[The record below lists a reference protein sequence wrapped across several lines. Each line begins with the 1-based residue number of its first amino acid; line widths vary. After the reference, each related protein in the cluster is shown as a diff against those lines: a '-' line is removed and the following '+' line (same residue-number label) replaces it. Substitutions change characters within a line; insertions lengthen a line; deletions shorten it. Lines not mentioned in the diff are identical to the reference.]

1 MMITANKN
9 TDAGNEEFAGTSTR
23 FRDSFPISTTAPWL
37 LATKV
42 ALPTQTPYYFDRPRL
57 MERIER
63 SRWPIVMLRAPGGFG
78 KTTLLSEICRHEK
91 ERGNLAAWLTLDEDD
106 TADGVEMYLMYAFEV
121 AGLHMDSTP
130 EAIEYRMERLEQQID
145 NHHAPCLL
153 AIDEVE
159 RLKGHAVEALD
170 FFLHHAPRNLR
181 IVLGLRDNPGLDLS
195 SAVLDGR
202 ATVIGA
208 EQLRFSK
215 PDIAAYFSG
224 GLPRRELAAVAERTE
239 GWPVAVCLYRSARLD
254 NVATGAIGKL
264 PRIPTGD
271 EGVAANWVGARLFR
285 NVAQEDREFLLDLAQ
300 FDWID
305 SAIVDDAMN
314 RNDTGRRLGGL
325 AALDGLLQ
333 PLGGATDAKRLHPL
347 LKEYCNVERLRE
359 GPRRHRQLHRAI
371 AVAMRKRG
379 HLLPAVRHAGEAGD
393 AELVGSILVSA
404 GGLRLWLREGMT
416 RLGAAERFLTEEVAD
431 RFPRLALLR
440 CRLLIHQSR
449 LVAARELYE
458 NVRTRT
464 LNFFRDRS
472 NGDDGALRAEAT
484 IIRATLIGYGCLPY
498 SDELFDELIESLE
511 DVKGEDVPDHATV
524 ACHAVLLFAAH
535 YQRARFERGR
545 TFGAEAETHYALCD
559 SKYGNYH
566 MKLHCGIVA
575 MAQGRSIDAE
585 DCYTSAARIAEQHFP
600 RDSAMT
606 LTAQILMTELNLERN
621 RMTPVQEQ
629 APLVAVT
636 ARNPVAWLDIYVA
649 AHEVAAEWRFETG
662 GIEGALAAIQ
672 ASRDS
677 ADSQGL
683 ASVVRHLLALRIG
696 YLTAAGRVDEA
707 HRAWLDAAL
716 PGDVHGLFDLD
727 FQSWREMEAISCAR
741 IRLLIASGEFSAA
754 RDLADGLFGVARER
768 GLIRT
773 LMRCFALSMVLE
785 DQAGEPDA
793 ARALLVEYLSFLPR
807 TDYARPMV
815 RERSTSQVLL
825 HRLLKADIEPN
836 VRESAEYLLD
846 QLAAGAG
853 PATPQFS
860 IRERDI
866 LESLARG
873 RRDKEIARHL
883 GLTVDGVRYHLKN
896 IYRKT
901 GASGRAEAV
910 RQARS
915 AGIVS

>member
-1 MMITANKN
+1 MIAVNEN
-9 TDAGNEEFAGTSTR
+9 THAGNEEFAESSPR
-23 FRDSFPISTTAPWL
+23 LRESNPISTTAPWL

-42 ALPTQTPYYFDRPRL
+42 APPGRTLHYIDRPRL
-57 MERIER
+57 AERVER
-63 SRWPIVMLRAPGGFG
+63 SGWPIVMLRAPGGFG
-78 KTTLLSEICRHEK
+78 KTTLLSEICRREK

-106 TADGVEMYLMYAFEV
+106 TADGVEMYLMYAFEA
-121 AGLHMDSTP
+121 AGLHMDSVP
-130 EAIEYRMERLEQQID
+130 DAAEYRMERLGQQIG
-145 NHHAPCLL
+145 NHGAPCLL

-159 RLKGHAVEALD
+159 RLRGHAIEALD

-202 ATVIGA
+202 ATVLGA

-224 GLPRRELAAVAERTE
+224 ALPRRELAGVVERTA
-239 GWPVAVCLYRSARLD
+239 GWPVAVCLYRSTRLD
-254 NVATGAIGKL
+254 NEATGAIGKP
-264 PRIPTGD
+264 PRVPAGN

-285 NVAQEDREFLLDLAQ
+285 NVAQEDRDFLLDLAQ

-305 SAIVDDAMN
+305 SAIVDDAMS
-314 RNDTGRRLGGL
+314 RNDSGCRLAGL
-325 AALDGLLQ
+325 AALEGLLQ
-333 PLGGATDAKRLHPL
+333 PLGGATDAQRLHPL
-347 LKEYCNVERLRE
+347 LKQYCNVERQRE
-359 GPRRHRQLHRAI
+359 DPRRHRQLHRTI
-371 AVAMRKRG
+371 AEAMLKRG
-379 HLLPAVRHAGEAGD
+379 HLLPAVRHAGAAGD
-393 AELVGSILVSA
+393 AELVGSILVRA
-404 GGLRLWLREGMT
+404 GGLRLWLREGMR
-416 RLGAAERFLTEEVAD
+416 RLGAAERFLTQEVTD

-440 CRLLIHQSR
+440 CRLLIHQSK
-449 LVAARELYE
+449 LVEARALYE
-458 NVRTRT
+458 KVRTRT
-464 LNFFRDRS
+464 SDFVRDRS
-472 NGDDGALRAEAT
+472 DGDDRALRAEAT
-484 IIRATLIGYGCLPY
+484 IIRTTLIGYGCLPY
-498 SDELFDELIESLE
+498 GDEIFDELIASLK
-511 DVKGEDVPDHATV
+511 DVKEDDVPDPATV
-524 ACHAVLLFAAH
+524 ACHAVLLFVAH
-535 YQRARFERGR
+535 YQRARFERAR
-545 TFGAEAETHYALCD
+545 EFGAEAETQYALCD
-559 SKYGNYH
+559 SQHGNYH
-566 MKLHCGIVA
+566 MKLHSGIIA
-575 MAQGRSIDAE
+575 MAQGRSIDAQ
-585 DCYTSAARIAEQHFP
+585 DYYISAARIAEQHFP
-600 RDSAMT
+600 RDPAMT
-606 LTAQILMTELNLERN
+606 LTARILMTELNLERN
-621 RMTPVQEQ
+621 RMTLVQEQ
-629 APLVAVT
+629 APSVT
-636 ARNPVAWLDIYVA
+636 APARNAVAWLDIHVA
-649 AHEVAAEWRFETG
+649 AHAVAAEWRFESG
-662 GIEGALAAIQ
+662 GVEGALAAIQ
-672 ASRDS
+672 AARDA

-696 YLTAAGRVDEA
+696 YLTAAGHVDEA

-716 PGDVHGLFDLD
+716 PGDVQGLFDLD

-741 IRLLIASGEFSAA
+741 IRLLIAAGEFSAA

-785 DQAGEPDA
+785 YRAGNADA
-793 ARALLVEYLSFLPR
+793 ARAQLVEYLSFLPR
-807 TDYARPMV
+807 TDFARPMV

-860 IRERDI
+860 MRERDI

-883 GLTVDGVRYHLKN
+883 GLSVDGVRYHLKN